1 MKDVQSQVDE
11 RNIYLNKVGINEFK
25 KPITLKDKNSEVQ
38 HSIATISAS
47 VDLKAEERGTHMSR
61 FVEVLNDVHNINPTE
76 IEPILKTMKERL
88 HAETSY
94 LEMTFDYFIEKTA
107 PVSGKKSWLDVKCRY
122 EASLDDEFH
131 FNLTVETPVT
141 TLCPCSKEI
150 SEYGAHNQKAEVAI
164 TVSFHHMLWIEDI
177 VKIAEN
183 NASCEIFPLLKRVD
197 EKYVTETAY
206 ENPKFVEDVCR
217 DCAVELEGIDEI
229 SYYKVK
235 ATSLESIHSHTAFA
249 MAEKKRS

>member
-1 MKDVQSQVDE
+1 MKDVQSQVDN

-25 KPITLKDKNSEVQ
+25 KPITLMDKNDKAQ

-47 VDLKAEERGTHMSR
+47 VDLMPEERGTHMSR
-61 FVEVLNDVHNINPTE
+61 FVEVLNDVENINPTK
-76 IEPILKTMKERL
+76 IEPILKELKEKL
-88 HAETSY
+88 HAQTSY
-94 LEMTFDYFIEKTA
+94 LEMEFDYFIQKTA
-107 PVSGKKSWLDVKCRY
+107 PTSGKKSWLDVHCRY
-122 EASLDDEFH
+122 EAKMDDEFH
-131 FNLTVETPVT
+131 FNLTVTTPVT

-150 SEYGAHNQKAEVAI
+150 SKYGAHNQKAMIAI
-164 TVSFHHMLWIEDI
+164 TVSFHHMIWIEDI

-197 EKYVTETAY
+197 EKYVTEQAY

-217 DCAVELEGIDEI
+217 DCAVALDNIDEI
-229 SYYKVK
+229 NYYKVK

-249 MAEKKRS
+249 MVEKKRS